1 MKFVFPPWFLYLV
14 IYLYQ
19 YRLTDISLSYSA
31 VLCYLTCC
39 SGFPGGAE
47 VKVSACNVG
56 DLGSIPGSGRS
67 PGEGNGNSLQYSCL
81 ENPIDGGAWWATV
94 HGSQRVRH
102 DWGTSLSLSLI
113 AQIAPTLATGS
124 PFCCFCVPLTNS
136 HNFGSLALPYFLA
149 QGDVPDS
156 SCMFQDTAL
165 DSAISPSSSCHFYW
179 KRVFKNQDLGWLCS
193 MLLECCWV

>member
-1 MKFVFPPWFLYLV
+1 MVKNPSANAGDNKKSEFDPWV
-14 IYLYQ
+14 KKIPWRRKWQ
-19 YRLTDISLSYSA
+19 LTP
-31 VLCYLTCC
+31 V
-39 SGFPGGAE
+39 
-47 VKVSACNVG
+47 
-56 DLGSIPGSGRS
+56 
-67 PGEGNGNSLQYSCL
+67 SCL
-81 ENPIDGGAWWATV
+81 ENPMDGGAWWATV

-102 DWGTSLSLSLI
+102 DWRTSLSLI

-136 HNFGSLALPYFLA
+136 RNFGSLALPYFLA

-156 SCMFQDTAL
+156 SCMFQDIAL
-165 DSAISPSSSCHFYW
+165 DSAISPSSSCCFYW

>member
-1 MKFVFPPWFLYLV
+1 MEILCSMASLVVQRLKRLPAMWETWVWSLCRGDPLERELATHSSILTWRIPW
-14 IYLYQ
+14 
-19 YRLTDISLSYSA
+19 T
-31 VLCYLTCC
+31 
-39 SGFPGGAE
+39 
-47 VKVSACNVG
+47 
-56 DLGSIPGSGRS
+56 
-67 PGEGNGNSLQYSCL
+67 
-81 ENPIDGGAWWATV
+81 GGAWWATV

-102 DWGTSLSLSLI
+102 DWRTSLSLI

-136 HNFGSLALPYFLA
+136 RNFGSLALPYFLA

-156 SCMFQDTAL
+156 SCMFQDIAL
-165 DSAISPSSSCHFYW
+165 DSAISPSSSCCFYW